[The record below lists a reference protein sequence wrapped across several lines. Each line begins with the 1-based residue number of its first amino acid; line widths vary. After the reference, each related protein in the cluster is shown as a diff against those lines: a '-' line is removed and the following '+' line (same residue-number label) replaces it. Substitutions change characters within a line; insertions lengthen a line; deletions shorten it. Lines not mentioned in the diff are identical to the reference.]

1 MITQVGEAGIA
12 LVSGASR
19 GLGASISLLLAE
31 KGYTIIT
38 VARTVGGLEELD
50 DRIRERG
57 GHSFLCVLDI
67 TNNSEVQA
75 VCQNIC
81 SKFGQIDLWIHTAIN
96 PAPLNLTHQIEQK
109 TLKRSV
115 AVNILATSHLINCIH
130 PLLKKTG
137 QAVFLDDP
145 RLSKKFMGIY
155 GSTKRAQIELA
166 RAWSMETTNLGPEV
180 IIHTPSEMYTKTTL
194 TFFPGIRE
202 TDISTPDD
210 EARKLIDTI
219 YT

>member
-1 MITQVGEAGIA
+1 MIAQAGNVGIA
-12 LVSGASR
+12 LVTGASR
-19 GLGASISLLLAE
+19 GFGASVSLLLAE

-57 GHSFLCVLDI
+57 CNSFLCVLDI
-67 TNNSEVQA
+67 TNDSEVQA
-75 VCQNIC
+75 VCQNIY
-81 SKFGQIDLWIHTAIN
+81 SKFGHIDLWIHTAIN
-96 PAPLNLTHQIEQK
+96 SAPLNLTHQTEQK
-109 TLKRSV
+109 ILKRSV

-130 PLLKKTG
+130 PLLKKAG

-166 RAWSMETTNLGPEV
+166 RAWSLETANLGPKV
-180 IIHTPSEMYTKTTL
+180 IIYTPSEMYTKTTL
-194 TFFPGIRE
+194 AFFPGIRE
-202 TDISTPDD
+202 TDISTSDD

-219 YT
+219 LT